1 MPPAN
6 KSSGKHR
13 RNSDSSDALSST
25 KTSDTG
31 RNAAASSQEPS
42 HPANKCHKA
51 AAASSAAA
59 SSTAA
64 SSAAASSAAPSSAA
78 AGTSAAGVS
87 RGDSAQPPGDDPTAN
102 NADEPVAAV
111 AARVTLA
118 SKGPLPR
125 IGEKRAAFLEKYNG
139 KTPEQILD
147 ALSKKWRSD
156 VYKHFMKPKIIQTPQ
171 GGVVHRFVCQKY
183 PSKHVDR
190 ADYEESTSNLT
201 RHRGLCDPDDTPE
214 VEMITAY
221 ARGTAYSP
229 ARVRYLIVMWCAR
242 RHRPFTIVDD
252 PEFQELMCMLYA
264 KVELPSRVT
273 VSRDVQMIML
283 DGKIRVIA
291 FLSSLPC
298 KIHIC
303 VDGWTSPNIMS
314 FLGVTAHWHH
324 DGEIEHIILDFIRL
338 TNGHTGKYLAE
349 KLVECLTGYGIE
361 KKVLAVTVD
370 NADNNTTMLKEMHTL
385 VKELRGPMA
394 RVRCFG
400 HVLNLV
406 VKAIMSMFL
415 RKPKAKA
422 DAGVQAGNDDE
433 DADLAA
439 LDDPEDVDE
448 DDVEAAQEVDQ
459 AREDADDALLD
470 DMANN
475 NVDVALTAQD
485 IKEGRLAVEKVTKL
499 SKKVWN
505 SPPVRAALATLTHDA
520 PDIHSEVLVRSVATR
535 WNTVAAVIERALE
548 LQEVLGDLCD
558 MAQFN
563 KPRGV
568 RLRRFILTDDDWM
581 LLDQLHRLLDPFVYL
596 TNEISHSSR
605 GLVHEVIPFMDLLT
619 EHVDEFIA
627 DETLHPAVRGA
638 AKRGRAI
645 LDKYYTLTDTTI
657 VYRIAM
663 MLHPRYKTQYFKD
676 QSWPED
682 WITEARAIIEK
693 EWTSNYKPKDAPA
706 PADIPAVPA
715 PSASRPGPG
724 RRSAAASAASAST
737 RKRFAAIGGAAKAGC
752 VDTLKKY
759 LEEPP
764 AETVTDP
771 LKYWDLVLK
780 SSSESSGE
788 HALARMAIDFLS
800 APATSTD
807 AERAFSRGRL
817 TVSRL
822 RHSLADESVRANTV
836 LGSWARIAD
845 LLPEAD
851 LVEVIRQHSAGKKR
865 TVDVAQPVPNSAKA
879 GGDVIELD

>member
-1 MPPAN
+1 MPASHSQ
-6 KSSGKHR
+6 KR
-13 RNSDSSDALSST
+13 RCDSTASSDTEDVSEVAPAQSQPKPAGKRHKGNLAATASSSSVHT
-25 KTSDTG
+25 PSAATASDTEG
-31 RNAAASSQEPS
+31 
-42 HPANKCHKA
+42 
-51 AAASSAAA
+51 
-59 SSTAA
+59 
-64 SSAAASSAAPSSAA
+64 A
-78 AGTSAAGVS
+78 AGSDVDG
-87 RGDSAQPPGDDPTAN
+87 
-102 NADEPVAAV
+102 PVAAV
-111 AARVTLA
+111 AERVHAA
-118 SKGPLPR
+118 SQGNAITKPSA
-125 IGEKRAAFLEKYNG
+125 KRAVFLSKRPG
-139 KTPEQILD
+139 MTPEQIL
-147 ALSKKWRSD
+147 AELKTKWRSS
-156 VYKHFMKPKIIQTPQ
+156 VYKHFEEPKIIQGPN
-171 GGVVHRFVCQKY
+171 GVIIHRFVCRKN
-183 PSKHVDR
+183 PSKHIDR
-190 ADYEESTSNLT
+190 VDYEESTGNLT
-201 RHRGLCDPDDTPE
+201 RHRSLCEPDDIPE
-214 VEMITAY
+214 VAMITAY

-229 ARVRYLIVMWCAR
+229 ARVRYLLAMWCAR

-252 PEFQELMCMLYA
+252 PEFQELLCMLYA

-273 VSRDVQMIML
+273 LSRDVQMITL

-291 FLSSLPC
+291 FLSSLPG

-303 VDGWTSPNIMS
+303 VDGWTSPNVLS
-314 FLGVTAHWHH
+314 FLGVTAHWHR
-324 DGEIEHIILDFIRL
+324 DGAIEHIILDFIRL

-349 KLVECLTGYGIE
+349 KLVECLTEYGIQ
-361 KKVLAVTVD
+361 KKVLAVTLD
-370 NADNNTTMLKEMHTL
+370 NADNNTTMLKEMHSL
-385 VKELRGPMA
+385 VKELRGPKA

-406 VKAIMSMFL
+406 VKAIMSMFM
-415 RKPKAKA
+415 RKPKTKG
-422 DAGVQAGNDDE
+422 DAGVQADANE
-433 DADLAA
+433 DPDLAA

-448 DDVEAAQEVDQ
+448 DDLEAEQEADQ

-470 DMANN
+470 DMAIN
-475 NVDVALTAQD
+475 NVDVALTPEK

-505 SPPVRAALATLTHDA
+505 SPAVRAALATLTHEV
-520 PDIHSEVLVRSVATR
+520 PDINSEVLVRSVATR

-548 LQEVLGDLCD
+548 LQEVLSDLCD

-568 RLRRFILTDDDWM
+568 RLRRFILIEEDWT
-581 LLDQLHRLLDPFVYL
+581 LLDQLHRLLDPFVYS

-645 LDKYYTLTDTTI
+645 LDKYYTLTDTTT

-676 QSWPED
+676 QSWPDE
-682 WITEARAIIEK
+682 WITEAREIIEE
-693 EWTSNYKPKDAPA
+693 EWTSNYKPKEDAPA
-706 PADIPAVPA
+706 AAEIPIAPVPA
-715 PSASRPGPG
+715 SRSGPG
-724 RRSAAASAASAST
+724 RRSAAASANT
-737 RKRFAAIGGAAKAGC
+737 RKRFAAIGSAAKGGRA
-752 VDTLKKY
+752 DALKIY

-764 AETVTDP
+764 SDTVSDP

-780 SSSESSGE
+780 STPESSGQ
-788 HALARMAIDFLS
+788 HALAQMAIDFLS

-851 LVEVIRQHSAGKKR
+851 LIEVVRQHSAGKKR
-865 TVDVAQPVPNSAKA
+865 AADVEQPAPNGAKA
-879 GGDVIELD
+879 GDDVIVLN

>member
-1 MPPAN
+1 MTPAN
-6 KSSGKHR
+6 KSSGKRR

-25 KTSDTG
+25 KISNTG
-31 RNAAASSQEPS
+31 RNATTSSQEPS
-42 HPANKCHKA
+42 RPANKHHKA
-51 AAASSAAA
+51 AAASSSTA
-59 SSTAA
+59 SSSTASSSTASSSTASSAAA
-64 SSAAASSAAPSSAA
+64 SSAAASSAAASPAATSSAA

-102 NADEPVAAV
+102 DADEPVAAV

-190 ADYEESTSNLT
+190 ADYEELTGNLT
-201 RHRGLCDPDDTPE
+201 RHRGLCDPDDSPE

-229 ARVRYLIVMWCAR
+229 AR
-242 RHRPFTIVDD
+242 
-252 PEFQELMCMLYA
+252 ELMCMLYA

-314 FLGVTAHWHH
+314 FLGVTAHWHR

-422 DAGVQAGNDDE
+422 DAGVQAGHDDE

-448 DDVEAAQEVDQ
+448 DDLEAAQEADQ

-520 PDIHSEVLVRSVATR
+520 PDIHSEVLVHSVATR

-581 LLDQLHRLLDPFVYL
+581 LLDQLHRLLDPFVYS

-627 DETLHPAVRGA
+627 DDTLHPAVRGA

-724 RRSAAASAASAST
+724 RRSAAASAASVST

-752 VDTLKKY
+752 VDALKKY

-800 APATSTD
+800 APAILTD
-807 AERAFSRGRL
+807 AERAFSRSRL

-865 TVDVAQPVPNSAKA
+865 TVDVAQPALNSAKA